1 MTKLL
6 RLGLLTGLLFS
17 GVGSLLASGVAPD
30 YATGGFAVETL
41 YPQDYGSKI
50 GLCAGER
57 FTLSWEIYNG
67 RNPKLTAS
75 PSQNLEPPLESLSLS
90 SKGETQFIFKDS
102 ATLTLTIDAGE
113 PYRYERSLVVIPAS
127 ICTGFP
133 LELRGN
139 YTGTLEQVTP
149 QVVSVPHLLT
159 VRWAADDG
167 LLAASLVRGTVL
179 PDPKAPPPN
188 PTFAMTC
195 TALEQEDE
203 LTCVYEPPGAA
214 VLMLEGRVT
223 SAGYAGTYQG
233 VLEGTTFQTPTSG
246 TFNFVKQ
253 E

>member
-17 GVGSLLASGVAPD
+17 GVGSLLASGIAPD
-30 YATGGFAVETL
+30 YAAGGFAVETL

-113 PYRYERSLVVIPAS
+113 PYRYERPLVVIPAS

-133 LELRGN
+133 LELRGD
-139 YTGTLEQVTP
+139 YTGTLEQLTP

-159 VRWAADDG
+159 VRWAADDAR
-167 LLAASLVRGTVL
+167 LAASLVRGTVL
-179 PDPKAPPPN
+179 PNPEAPPTN
-188 PTFAMTC
+188 PTLAMTC
-195 TALEQEDE
+195 TALEEEDK
-203 LTCVYEPPGAA
+203 LTCVYNPPGAA
-214 VLMLEGRVT
+214 ILTLEGT
-223 SAGYAGTYQG
+223 ITATGYEGNYRG
-233 VLEGTTFQTPTSG
+233 VLETTTLQVPTTG
-246 TFNFVKQ
+246 TFSFSK
-253 E
+253 